1 MNARTRRTF
10 LIDAGAWEKEEKLFA
25 QLVYWQIQFPDQ
37 RWTVTDGRSTLS
49 ILQVHAIRFMA
60 DMRAAL
66 FVRSHGLFSYEFLNR
81 ALFYLNTKFTCARKR
96 TVPENIRNLWE
107 TTLPLQSISAVNQSN
122 QSFHN
127 GFAKT
132 IAYLV
137 NKILL
142 VNKIFDMIKFDIFIN
157 KYFYQ

>member
-1 MNARTRRTF
+1 MNARARRAF

-49 ILQVHAIRFMA
+49 ILQVHAIRFMV

-66 FVRSHGLFSYEFLNR
+66 FVRSHGLFSHEFLNR
-81 ALFYLNTKFTCARKR
+81 ALFYLNKVYVRAEV

-107 TTLPLQSISAVNQSN
+107 TTLPLQSVTAVNQSN
-122 QSFHN
+122 QSFYN
-127 GFAKT
+127 GFAKKQPRT
-132 IAYLV
+132 F
-137 NKILL
+137 N
-142 VNKIFDMIKFDIFIN
+142 
-157 KYFYQ
+157 